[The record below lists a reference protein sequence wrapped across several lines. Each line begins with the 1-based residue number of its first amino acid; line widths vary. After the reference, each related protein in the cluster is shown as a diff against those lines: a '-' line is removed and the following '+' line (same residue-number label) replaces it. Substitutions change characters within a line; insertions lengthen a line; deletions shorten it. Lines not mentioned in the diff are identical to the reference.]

1 MLKKK
6 FALAVL
12 AASMATPALAW
23 GPREQGALAG
33 IVGTLIFQHIQR
45 DAHAGHVPHPQPVY
59 VPGPVVVQQ
68 PPVVVHQPPVVYAPP
83 PTQVIL
89 QNTGIVCPQGLAPF
103 FNQKID
109 RHGRTYYV
117 FDGCR

>member
-1 MLKKK
+1 MKRTL
-6 FALAVL
+6 ALIT
-12 AASMATPALAW
+12 AAAMATPALAW

-33 IVGTLIFQHIQR
+33 IVGTLIFQHVTK
-45 DAHAGHVPHPQPVY
+45 DAQAGSVPNPQPVY

-68 PPVVVHQPPVVYAPP
+68 PPVIVQQPPVVYVPQP
-83 PTQVIL
+83 QPQVIL

-103 FNQKID
+103 FNQRTD
-109 RHGRTYYV
+109 RYGRIFYV

>member
-1 MLKKK
+1 MKR
-6 FALAVL
+6 ALAL
-12 AASMATPALAW
+12 ITAAAMASPALAW

-45 DAHAGHVPHPQPVY
+45 DAHAGTVPQPVY
-59 VPGPVVVQQ
+59 VPGPVVIQQ
-68 PPVVVHQPPVVYAPP
+68 PPVVVAP
-83 PTQVIL
+83 TLQNQVIL

-103 FNQKID
+103 FNQRID
-109 RHGRTYYV
+109 RYGRSYFV